1 MSNNVVFNLFS
12 DSKATAIEKICD
24 YFHLSQAA
32 VERALAYGCSVESF
46 INELKIDLSAFDS
59 SSVGLIGRHVTTS
72 TEEEL
77 RSFTDKGLLNLRL
90 SLQEDTPLS
99 RLLRKHKVQIDV
111 DNKLFHFNGR
121 TIPIEGKKYSDH
133 ACFMGREK
141 VCSWLFGCETFQKL
155 AILDAKLYDLG
166 ATLEFFVAGTLEE
179 MLDYS
184 TVSRCPEILETID
197 QLIASICN
205 PYAQCTYPLCCD
217 WMSKHSTCY
226 VMEFMCTLS
235 DMETYNPVNYL
246 DAFREI
252 KDCFT
257 WSNVTYD
264 DYYERRVPQRVFD
277 NRYLINRIIDVY
289 VYGYGEQYGS
299 LQPGLSIAPES
310 LKGYRVDEC
319 QLLEL

>member
-1 MSNNVVFNLFS
+1 MSNNIVFNLFL
-12 DSKATAIEKICD
+12 DSKATAIEKIST
-24 YFHLSQAA
+24 YLHLSQVA
-32 VERALAYGCSVESF
+32 VERALVYGCSVESF
-46 INELKIDLSAFDS
+46 INELRIDLSAFDS

-77 RSFTDKGLLNLRL
+77 RSFADKGLLNLRR

-99 RLLRKHKVQIDV
+99 RYLRKHNVRIDV
-111 DNKLFHFNGR
+111 DRKLFHFNSR

-133 ACFMGREK
+133 KCFMGHEK
-141 VCSWLFGCETFQKL
+141 ACGWTFGCEALQKL
-155 AILDAKLYDLG
+155 AVLDSKLYDLG

-179 MLDYS
+179 MLAYS
-184 TVSRCPEILETID
+184 TVSRCPEILDTID
-197 QLIASICN
+197 QLIASIRN
-205 PYAQCTYPLCCD
+205 PYARCAYPLCCD

-226 VMEFMCTLS
+226 VMEFLCTLS
-235 DMETYNPVNYL
+235 DLETYNPINYL
-246 DAFREI
+246 DAFQQI
-252 KDCFT
+252 KGCFT

-299 LQPGLSIAPES
+299 LQPGLSIAPET
-310 LKGYRVDEC
+310 LKKYKVDGH
-319 QLLEL
+319 QLVEL